1 MVKHRPLLVQV
12 LLTTALVLLLRV
24 PFLHEAVQG
33 DDVYYLY
40 GAQHAQ
46 VDPLHPLHTHYAF
59 LGEMVDMRGHPH
71 GPLNSW
77 ILGALVAV
85 FGEVR
90 EVPFHAVYIVFS
102 LAAALA
108 MLFLARRFAPDR
120 AMWATALFCVLP
132 AFVVN
137 GNSFEADLP
146 FLAFWLLSIACFIR
160 AIDKHSIP
168 FLLAASTGGALAS
181 LDAYQAVM
189 LTPILGL
196 YLLQHDR
203 KWLPAWIAIFAAP
216 LTIVAWQAWEWS
228 SSGVLPMAVLLGY
241 MKSGS
246 LQSASNK
253 WTSAVTLTGHLAWLV
268 LPALAFKAILP
279 RKDFLRAWIWM
290 FFAASLVIFFAGSA
304 RYLLPLY
311 APLAIVI
318 TQELSVVRMA
328 TAIAIHAAVSLG
340 LATANYQHWDAV
352 RTFAD
357 RAMKQA
363 GNHRV
368 WVNAEFGV
376 RHYLEDRGALPL
388 LRDTVLRD
396 GDFVV
401 SSELAKPVSVN
412 APLEHVLEVD
422 VRPRM
427 PFRLISIEGGSGY
440 SSASK
445 GLLPFEVSNEVV
457 DRLLLDVVTE
467 RQPELSYLDP
477 KDPKAPAHVL
487 QGLYPD
493 AWMSGDA
500 TLLLKVPEPVHALG
514 VAFFIP
520 PDAPA
525 RKMTLLA
532 DGKVI
537 AEDTFPKPGGYSLSA
552 PFKTTAKQ
560 VTVGL
565 RVDHTHTVPP
575 DNRALGVVIT
585 GVGFK

>member
-1 MVKHRPLLVQV
+1 MVKHQSLLVQV
-12 LLTTALVLLLRV
+12 LLTTALVLLLRL
-24 PFLHEAVQG
+24 PFLNEAVQG

-46 VDPLHPLHTHYAF
+46 IDPAHPLHTHYAF
-59 LGEMVDMRGHPH
+59 LGEIVDMRGHPH

-108 MLFLARRFAPDR
+108 MLSLARRFAPDK
-120 AMWATALFCVLP
+120 AMGATVLFCVFP

-137 GNSFEADLP
+137 GTSFEADLP
-146 FLAFWLLSIACFIR
+146 FLAFWLLSIACFLR
-160 AIDKHSIP
+160 AIDTRSMAY
-168 FLLAASTGGALAS
+168 LLAASTAGALAS

-196 YLLQHDR
+196 YLWLHDR
-203 KWLPAWIAIFAAP
+203 KWLAAWVAVLAAP
-216 LTIVAWQAWEWS
+216 LTIVLWQASEWS
-228 SSGVLPMAVLLGY
+228 TSGVLPMAVLVGY

-253 WTSAVTLTGHLAWLV
+253 WASAVTLTGHLLWLV
-268 LPALAFKAILP
+268 LPALAFKALLP
-279 RKDFLRAWIWM
+279 RKDFLRSWIWI
-290 FFAASLVIFFAGSA
+290 FFVASLIIFFAGSA

-318 TQELSVVRMA
+318 ANEVGQTRLIA
-328 TAIAIHAAVSLG
+328 AIAIHAVVSLG
-340 LATANYQHWDAV
+340 LATANHQHWGDV
-352 RTFAD
+352 RGFANRVMD
-357 RAMKQA
+357 QA

-368 WVNAEFGV
+368 WVNAEFGL

-388 LRDTVLRD
+388 LHDSLLRD
-396 GDFVV
+396 GDIIV
-401 SSELAKPVSVN
+401 SSELAKPVTVN
-412 APLEHVLEVD
+412 APLAPLTETVIA
-422 VRPRM
+422 PSI
-427 PFRLISIEGGSGY
+427 PFRIISIEGGSGY
-440 SSASK
+440 SAASK
-445 GLLPFEVSNEVV
+445 GFLPFEISTEVV
-457 DRLLLDVVTE
+457 DRLHADTVTE
-467 RQPELSYLDP
+467 RKPELSYLDP
-477 KDPKAPAHVL
+477 KDPKAAAHIL

-493 AWMSGDA
+493 SWMSGEA
-500 TLLLKVPEPVHALG
+500 SVLLKTPDPARALG
-514 VAFFIP
+514 VSFFIP

-525 RKMTLLA
+525 RRMTLLA

-537 AEDTFPKPGGYSLSA
+537 AEDTFSKPGAYSLSA

-565 RVDHTHTVPP
+565 RVDQTHTVPP
-575 DNRALGVVIT
+575 DNRALGVVIM